1 MSSTRSLPFGPAWLR
16 IVVLLLVVLVV
27 PGTPTGTATAPAV
40 AAAETFEFDALDT
53 ALRPTVGGFHR
64 TVAPP
69 PRSTPG
75 RTPTPAVLPG
85 RRVPPPHGAPYA
97 PDALDALR
105 TVVLRC

>member
-16 IVVLLLVVLVV
+16 VVVLLLVVLV
-27 PGTPTGTATAPAV
+27 PNAPTGTAAIPPV

-53 ALRPTVGGFHR
+53 ALRPTSGGSHR

-75 RTPTPAVLPG
+75 RTPTPAVPPG

-97 PDALDALR
+97 PDALVALR